1 MGPTFKDYL
10 IEWHFVRASH
20 GKGRYHDK
28 MVHTFI
34 FPCKFEVPT
43 KGPNLYHLIYL
54 YTFIILFIISFIIYI
69 YIFHFLPVWYV
80 NKLFPQDYIVHP
92 TLEQWKLS
100 HKLKLK
106 CYCIKCERLSSCAL
120 CCTAHLWEN
129 MYQQNISKIVTKFW
143 QVTGFWH
150 RNI

>member
-1 MGPTFKDYL
+1 MNDISYVHHMARVGTTTKWSILSFSHANLKSRQKDR
-10 IEWHFVRASH
+10 I
-20 GKGRYHDK
+20 
-28 MVHTFI
+28 
-34 FPCKFEVPT
+34 
-43 KGPNLYHLIYL
+43 
-54 YTFIILFIISFIIYI
+54 FIILFTYIHLSFYLSSHLSFIYISFIFSLYDMWISSC
-69 YIFHFLPVWYV
+69 
-80 NKLFPQDYIVHP
+80 PQDYIVHP

-100 HKLKLK
+100 HKLKLN